1 MFHSSQFTKKNHS
14 SFPFQEIRPTMSQ
27 RWFESPS
34 LTAYTQI
41 MAECWSANP
50 AARPT
55 ALRVKKSLHGLLM
68 KEVMA
73 EDEIKRLHQ
82 V

>member
-1 MFHSSQFTKKNHS
+1 
-14 SFPFQEIRPTMSQ
+14 MSQ